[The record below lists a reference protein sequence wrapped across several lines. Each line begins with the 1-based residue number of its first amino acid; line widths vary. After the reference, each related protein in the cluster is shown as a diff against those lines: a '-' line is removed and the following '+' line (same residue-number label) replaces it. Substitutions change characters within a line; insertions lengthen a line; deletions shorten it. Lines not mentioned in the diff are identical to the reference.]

1 MMQKNNVSIRLA
13 EKRDIPHIA
22 ELERSCFSSPWSE
35 TAIAE
40 TMERPES
47 VFLVAEVCSNV
58 CGYVG
63 AYYVLDEGYITN
75 VAVNPSYR
83 RQGIGRELISA
94 LISEGKVLGLSFWTL
109 EVRTSNVVAQA
120 LYKKLGFENVGRRP
134 RFYTNPCEDAELM
147 TLYIGKERKL

>member
-75 VAVNPSYR
+75 IAVSPSNR
-83 RQGIGRELISA
+83 RCGIGFA
-94 LISEGKVLGLSFWTL
+94 LISELIKKGEALDLSFWTL
-109 EVRTSNVVAQA
+109 EVRVSNIAAQT
-120 LYKKLGFENVGRRP
+120 LYKKLGFESVGRRP

-147 TLYIGKERKL
+147 TLYMGKERRQ